1 MPSPVNAGR
10 ARARALALVAGGLL
24 AGPVLLAFWSG
35 GFFDDARLWA
45 LAGAGALVLVCAL
58 TAPLPLP
65 RGRGA
70 AGALGALALF
80 VAWTWLSTG
89 WSPLHD
95 AARDDLERLLLY
107 LAFVVAGV
115 AAWRG
120 RPAARAAEVG
130 VAAGALVVTLYGL
143 AGRLMPWLIDLS
155 ASVSAGGRLEQPLT
169 YWNAQGA
176 LAALG
181 VVLCARIAGD
191 RTRGTGLRMVAAAAV
206 SPLLIGVYISFSRG
220 AVLALACGVLVLLAC
235 APTWTQLRALAIG
248 FEAAGV
254 AVIAAALSPGVR
266 ALEGSDGA
274 RDAEGAIV
282 LAVLVACM
290 GAAAALTA
298 IAARAEAEERLRL
311 GRLALPRRGVG
322 PFVAGVCAVAIVV
335 PVLMAGTSTRE
346 PAFGATTQRFADLGS
361 NRARYWD
368 VALATFADHPL
379 AGAGTAA
386 YRVEWLR
393 RRDVPDV
400 IRDAHSLPLET
411 AAELGLVGLLLLLGF
426 AAGIARCARTLQ
438 RTDPALAAGVCA
450 GLTTWAVHAGVDW
463 DWELPAVTLPALTL
477 AAVALARADH
487 GDGRAAP
494 G

>member
-1 MPSPVNAGR
+1 MPSPVHAGR
-10 ARARALALVAGGLL
+10 GRDRALALVAAGLL
-24 AGPVLLAFWSG
+24 AAPVALAFSSG

-45 LAGAGALVLVCAL
+45 LAAVAGLLLVCAL
-58 TAPLPLP
+58 TEPFPLP

-70 AGALGALALF
+70 AGALGALGLS
-80 VAWTWLSTG
+80 VAWTWISTG

-95 AARDDLERLLLY
+95 AARADVERLLLY
-107 LAFVVAGV
+107 LAFLIAGTV
-115 AAWRG
+115 AWRG
-120 RPAARAAEVG
+120 RSPARWAEVG

-143 AGRLMPWLIDLS
+143 SGRLVPWLVDLS

-181 VVLCARIAGD
+181 AVLCARIAGD
-191 RTRGTGLRMVAAAAV
+191 RTRGPGLRMLASAAV
-206 SPLLIGVYISFSRG
+206 SPLLIGLYLSFSRG
-220 AVLALACGVLVLLAC
+220 AVLALACGMLVLLAC
-235 APTWTQLRALAIG
+235 APTWTQLRALAISL
-248 FEAAGV
+248 EAAGV
-254 AVIAAALSPGVR
+254 AVIAAALSPAVR

-274 RDAEGAIV
+274 RDAEGAVV
-282 LAVLVACM
+282 LVVLVACM
-290 GAAAALTA
+290 GAAAAVTA
-298 IAARAEAEERLRL
+298 IAARAEAADRLL
-311 GRLALPRRGVG
+311 PGRLALPGRGVG
-322 PFVAGVCAVAIVV
+322 PLVAGMCVVAIVV

-346 PAFGATTQRFADLGS
+346 PAFGATTQRFTDLGS
-361 NRARYWD
+361 NRAHYWD

-379 AGAGTAA
+379 AGTGTAG
-386 YRVEWLR
+386 YRAEWLR

-426 AAGIARCARTLQ
+426 ATGVAWCARAVQ

-450 GLTTWAVHAGVDW
+450 GLATWAVHACVDW

-477 AAVALARADH
+477 AAVALARADR
-487 GDGRAAP
+487 GDGPGAP